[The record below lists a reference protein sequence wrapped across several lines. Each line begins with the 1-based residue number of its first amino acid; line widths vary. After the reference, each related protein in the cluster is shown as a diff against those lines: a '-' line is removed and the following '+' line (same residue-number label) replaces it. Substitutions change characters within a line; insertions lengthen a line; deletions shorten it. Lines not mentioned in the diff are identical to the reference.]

1 MKKVYSLITAIALV
15 AFANAQTTAMDFTQN
30 DCNGNSVNLFELLD
44 QGHVVIIEFFMDN
57 CTPCVTAGNAI
68 EPVFVAQEAAHPGM
82 VHWFHFGFTNSYTCE
97 VVSAW
102 VAEHGFPSTPFTSGA
117 SQVSYYG
124 GFGMPTVVVVG
135 GADHDIL
142 FTAIGWSSGKQND
155 VDDTIEAFFGPSAV
169 QEEVTTAV
177 AFTASYAA
185 ATQNIQLGMNM
196 QTATQVEIEVFTV
209 DGQLALQSEKLEV
222 AAGESTHTLSAAQL
236 TTGIYI
242 VTVRTG
248 TQVATQRINI
258 TK

>member
-1 MKKVYSLITAIALV
+1 MKKVYSLITAIALA
-15 AFANAQTTAMDFTQN
+15 AFVNAQTTAMDFTQN

-44 QGHVVIIEFFMDN
+44 QGHVVILEFFMDN
-57 CTPCVTAGNAI
+57 CSPCINAGNAL

-82 VHWFHFGFTNSYTCE
+82 VHWFHFAFNNTYTCE

-142 FTAIGWSSGKQND
+142 FTAIGWSSGEQND
-155 VDDTIEAFFGPSAV
+155 VNDAIETFFGPDAV
-169 QEEVTTAV
+169 QEEVTSSV
-177 AFTASYAA
+177 AFSASYMA
-185 ATQNIQLGMNM
+185 ATQNIQLDMNM
-196 QTATQVEIEVFTV
+196 QTASQVEIEVFTV

-222 AAGESTHTLSAAQL
+222 ATGESTHTLNAAQL
-236 TTGIYI
+236 PTGIYI
-242 VTVRTG
+242 VTVRMG
-248 TQVATQRINI
+248 TQVATQRVSIA
-258 TK
+258 K